1 MGDLTTQDLNE
12 AYKGVM
18 PIAIGVSVLVTML
31 IVTTLSPPKAEELS
45 CASRLETLS
54 QHQRMLLGAEGSA
67 QEWCDEHLTR
77 ADDLLKWGKTLP
89 NSAPYSVTD
98 LTDMG
103 DDQ

>member
-18 PIAIGVSVLVTML
+18 PIAIGVSALVTML

-54 QHQRMLLGAEGSA
+54 QHQRMLECKA
-67 QEWCDEHLTR
+67 LT
-77 ADDLLKWGKTLP
+77 L
-89 NSAPYSVTD
+89 
-98 LTDMG
+98 
-103 DDQ
+103 